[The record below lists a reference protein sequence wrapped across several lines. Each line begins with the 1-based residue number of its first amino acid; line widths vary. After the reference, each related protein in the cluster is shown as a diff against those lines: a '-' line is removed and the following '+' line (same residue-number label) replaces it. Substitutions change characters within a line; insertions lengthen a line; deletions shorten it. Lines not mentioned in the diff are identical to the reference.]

1 MNESIRKKHR
11 ALKTGM
17 IDDDIAVRTHL
28 GPIIEP
34 LQKIV
39 DNSSMRVV
47 KDEPDVAVEV
57 SSTPK
62 REPDVGF
69 EILRAPKCEKK
80 TVIRTG
86 IKRKLVN
93 GSLGRKSH
101 KSKQLRIESSDA
113 PDAPTITSTPLT
125 MIGTVQSPMNLPTKD
140 ESVFETTNESFA
152 TSVQQEVQ
160 TPKGQEALRAQLGPL
175 SQKYVEAVIRGD
187 KDIDNVYGVYLSND
201 EIKFGCKRFDVDH
214 EDHIILDNV
223 RYKGISGLYEL
234 VFKRLPDDIVYTDD
248 DLEKYRS
255 MLLVT
260 NAYRRDHS
268 ARGQVKSNRGH
279 KYKYIIAPL
288 LSTEPKTKS
297 GRGLPRAMTLNDNA
311 IDYVHWD
318 DPNELVERLRL
329 LNASRQAE
337 NNSHDNEMLSIIE
350 ELREAGLIIN

>member
-1 MNESIRKKHR
+1 
-11 ALKTGM
+11 M

-39 DNSSMRVV
+39 DNSSIRAV
-47 KDEPDVAVEV
+47 KDESDVAVEV
-57 SSTPK
+57 SYTPK
-62 REPDVGF
+62 REPDVGL
-69 EILRAPKCEKK
+69 EILRAPKREKK
-80 TVIRTG
+80 NAIRTG

-93 GSLGRKSH
+93 NSLGRKSH
-101 KSKQLRIESSDA
+101 KSKQPQTESSDA
-113 PDAPTITSTPLT
+113 PGTPTITSTPLT
-125 MIGTVQSPMNLPTKD
+125 TIGTVQSPMNLPTED
-140 ESVFETTNESFA
+140 ESIFETTNESFA
-152 TSVQQEVQ
+152 TSVQREVQ
-160 TPKGQEALRAQLGPL
+160 TPEGQEALRAPLGPL
-175 SQKYVEAVIRGD
+175 GQKYIGAVIRGD

-201 EIKFGCKRFDVDH
+201 GMKFGCKPFDVDY

-223 RYKGISGLYEL
+223 RYKGTPGLYEL
-234 VFKRLPDDIVYTDD
+234 IFKKILDDIVYTDD
-248 DLEKYRS
+248 YLEKYRS
-255 MLLVT
+255 MLQVM

-268 ARGQVKSNRGH
+268 ARGQVKSNKGH
-279 KYKYIIAPL
+279 KYKYVIAPL
-288 LSTEPKTKS
+288 LATEPKTKS

-318 DPNELVERLRL
+318 DPNELVDRLRL